1 MSYHRRLLG
10 QAKMLLALPWF
21 CYASIYLWKCP
32 RLAAG
37 ATLPLA
43 LCVEWKVGAC
53 AGVVWR

>member
-1 MSYHRRLLG
+1 
-10 QAKMLLALPWF
+10 MLLALPWF

-43 LCVEWKVGAC
+43 LCVEWKVVHVLGLF
-53 AGVVWR
+53 GDEMIDDSDGE